1 MYQKLLTFPVS
12 RGIFI
17 ISKDT
22 NVKINTRTTGTGEE
36 IMKRTYGYCRISR
49 RTQNIERQERNI
61 LEAYP
66 EARISKEAHTG
77 TKLQGRKKLD
87 EILKQIKP
95 GDCLVF
101 DSVSR
106 MARNAAE
113 GMALYEELYNKGVDI
128 VFLKEPHCNTSK
140 YREAQRDAQIA
151 ITVNT
156 GNEITDN
163 LMNSIISSLNKFRTD
178 LAKKDI
184 ELAFQQAQKEVDDLH
199 ERTAEGIET
208 ARRAGK
214 QIGQKKGAKLTTKK
228 SIEKKAE
235 ILKHSVDFGGT
246 LNDSDCM
253 KLTGLARNT
262 FYKYK
267 RELKEEQA

>member
-1 MYQKLLTFPVS
+1 MNK
-12 RGIFI
+12 
-17 ISKDT
+17 
-22 NVKINTRTTGTGEE
+22 
-36 IMKRTYGYCRISR
+36 TYGYARISR
-49 RTQNIERQERNI
+49 KTQNIERQIRNI
-61 LEAYP
+61 QESYPKADIRAEAY
-66 EARISKEAHTG
+66 TG
-77 TKLQGRKKLD
+77 TKIQGRKKLD
-87 EILKQIKP
+87 EILKQVRP
-95 GDCLVF
+95 GDTIVF

-113 GMALYEELYNKGVDI
+113 GMDLYEELYNQGVNI
-128 VFLKEPHCNTSK
+128 VFLKEPHCNTAK
-140 YREAQRDAQIA
+140 YREALQKQID
-151 ITVNT
+151 ITVSTGDKATDTFMNT
-156 GNEITDN
+156 
-163 LMNSIISSLNKFRTD
+163 IISALNKLQMD
-178 LAKKDI
+178 LARKDI
-184 ELAFQQAQKEVDDLH
+184 ELAFLQAQKEVDDLH

-246 LNDSDCM
+246 LDDTDCM

>member
-1 MYQKLLTFPVS
+1 MNK
-12 RGIFI
+12 
-17 ISKDT
+17 
-22 NVKINTRTTGTGEE
+22 
-36 IMKRTYGYCRISR
+36 TYGYARISR
-49 RTQNIERQERNI
+49 KTQNIERQIRNI
-61 LEAYP
+61 QESYPKADIRAEAY
-66 EARISKEAHTG
+66 TG
-77 TKLQGRKKLD
+77 TKIQGRKKLD
-87 EILKQIKP
+87 EILKQVRP
-95 GDCLVF
+95 GDTIVF

-113 GMALYEELYNKGVDI
+113 GMDLYEALYNQGVNI
-128 VFLKEPHCNTSK
+128 VFLKEPHCNTAK
-140 YREAQRDAQIA
+140 YREALQKQID
-151 ITVNT
+151 ITVSTGDKATDTFMNT
-156 GNEITDN
+156 
-163 LMNSIISSLNKFRTD
+163 IISALNKLQMD
-178 LAKKDI
+178 LARKDI
-184 ELAFQQAQKEVDDLH
+184 ELAFLQAQKEVDDLH
-199 ERTAEGIET
+199 ERTSEGIET

-246 LNDSDCM
+246 LNDTDCM